1 MIAIV
6 SCKIVSGNL
15 EEGVVE
21 DKKLS
26 LIVPNDGNDG
36 VHYLWEA
43 WYQLPHQCIEK
54 KPAPSELSD
63 IVFRCARQAR
73 NDEMPLTAELL
84 DKLQAFI
91 DENYSEKAMNMS
103 LNFNIYETDEEV
115 FQALEII

>member
-43 WYQLPHQCIEK
+43 WHQLPHQCVEH
-54 KPAPSELSD
+54 KPAPEDLAD
-63 IVFRCARQAR
+63 LVFRCARQAR
-73 NDEMPLTAELL
+73 NDEMPLTAALL
-84 DKLQAFI
+84 DKLKEFI
-91 DENYSEKAMNMS
+91 DENFNENAMNMH
-103 LNFNIYETDEEV
+103 LDFNVYETEGEALR
-115 FQALEII
+115 ALEII